1 LFREKNKMATATN
14 HPSPGPERIFD
25 TLNAYQKTAAL
36 KTAIELDVF
45 TAIGLGANS
54 TAALAKR
61 CQASERGIRTLCD
74 FLVVNGFLAKNE
86 QRYELA
92 PDSAIFLNEQSP
104 AYLGSAVGF
113 LTLPELMHAFT
124 DLTAIVRNGGSLE
137 GDATT
142 TEPDSPKWVEF
153 ARSMAPLQKL
163 PAEALAETINADAGA
178 KWKVLDIAA
187 GHGMYGVTIA
197 KHNPNAE
204 IFAVDW
210 PRVLDVAKENA
221 QAAGVAARYHTL
233 PGNAFEVEFGEDYDL
248 ALITGFLHHF
258 DPAAIETLLRKI
270 HPALKP
276 GGAAVTVEF
285 VPNEDR
291 VTPPIPAAFS
301 LIMLGSTRAGD
312 AYPFSEYDRMFRAAG
327 FSSSELRHTP
337 GPQSIIISRK

>member
-1 LFREKNKMATATN
+1 MASAIDR
-14 HPSPGPERIFD
+14 PSQGPGPERIFE

-45 TAIGLGANS
+45 TAISQGTNT
-54 TAALAKR
+54 TAALAKK
-61 CQASERGIRTLCD
+61 CQASERGIRILCD
-74 FLVVNGFLAKNE
+74 FLVVNGFLAKNGLL
-86 QRYELA
+86 YELA
-92 PDSAIFLNEQSP
+92 PDSAIFLNKRSP
-104 AYLGSAVGF
+104 AYIGSAVGF
-113 LTLPELMHAFT
+113 LTLPELTGAFK
-124 DLTAIVRNGGSLE
+124 DLTAIVRKGGSLD

-163 PAEALAETINADAGA
+163 PAEAVAESLDAGAGA

-221 QAAGVAARYHTL
+221 QTAGVASRYHAL
-233 PGNAFEVEFGEDYDL
+233 PGNAFDVQFGKDYDL

-258 DPAAIETLLRKI
+258 DQAAIETLLRKVYS
-270 HPALKP
+270 ALKP

-291 VTPPIPAAFS
+291 VTPTIPAAFS
-301 LIMLGSTRAGD
+301 MVMLGSTRAGD
-312 AYPFSEYDRMFRAAG
+312 AYPFSEYERMFRAAG
-327 FSSSELRHTP
+327 FSSSELRRTP